1 MRDFVSG
8 RATSLV
14 GWVAS
19 MSIVCGG
26 IFFFDPYGLRWP
38 ALAGLSLALSIWQ
51 MIQGAQSEQALVVA
65 TTPPSMPLGRRSREK
80 GMP

>member
-1 MRDFVSG
+1 MRDFVSS

-38 ALAGLSLALSIWQ
+38 ALAGLSLALSLWQ
-51 MIQGAQSEQALVVA
+51 MIQGARAGPALVLA
-65 TTPPSMPLGRRSREK
+65 AAPESLPLSRRSREK